1 MRKKNSMSFVLLQ
14 TFLFFVLVQQPVFAA
29 DYSGNITEQYLRSQ
43 FSFETGDKLK
53 FSECKKKS
61 YPTCTYIW
69 GAAHK
74 KDEARLKYGL
84 APEGN
89 KLMIVYAQARSKK
102 DFERVLATYK
112 DAVKIDGL
120 AAEAVWSKKR
130 GQLSMIT
137 DSNLIVHVNVRDK
150 GTSDRKNKSITIAQD
165 LLKKL

>member
-1 MRKKNSMSFVLLQ
+1 VRKLNFTLIISLP
-14 TFLFFVLVQQPVFAA
+14 TFLVLVLVHQPVFAV
-29 DYSGNITEQYLRSQ
+29 DYSENISEEYLRSQ
-43 FSFETGDKLK
+43 FTFKSGDTLK
-53 FSECKKKS
+53 YSKCKKKS

-69 GAAHK
+69 GSPHK
-74 KDEARLKYGL
+74 KDEARIKYGL

-89 KLMIVYAQARSKK
+89 ELMIVYAQAHSKK

-112 DAVKIDGL
+112 DAVTVEGL

-137 DSNLIVHVNVRDK
+137 DSNLVVHINIRDK
-150 GTSDRKNKSITIAQD
+150 GTSDRKEKSISIAQD

>member
-1 MRKKNSMSFVLLQ
+1 MKDLNFSSIYGLTGLLLL
-14 TFLFFVLVQQPVFAA
+14 TLLFQPAYAA
-29 DYSGNITEQYLRSQ
+29 DYSGNISEEYLRSQ
-43 FSFETGDKLK
+43 FTFEAGDKLK
-53 FSECKKKS
+53 YSECKKKS

-74 KDEARLKYGL
+74 KDGVRLKHGL
-84 APEGN
+84 EPEGN
-89 KLMIVYAQARSKK
+89 QLMIVYAQASSKK

-112 DAVKIDGL
+112 DAVKVDGL

-137 DSNLIVHVNVRDK
+137 DSNLVVHVNVRDK
-150 GTSDRKNKSITIAQD
+150 GSSDRKSKSITIAQD

>member
-1 MRKKNSMSFVLLQ
+1 MKKLNIAPFVSLQLFLLLI
-14 TFLFFVLVQQPVFAA
+14 LFQQPVFANNYA
-29 DYSGNITEQYLRSQ
+29 DNISEEYLRSQ
-43 FSFETGDKLK
+43 FTFKTGDKLK
-53 FSECKKKS
+53 YSKCEKKS

-69 GAAHK
+69 GAPHK
-74 KDEARLKYGL
+74 KDEARVKYGL

-102 DFERVLATYK
+102 NFERVLATYK

-137 DSNLIVHVNVRDK
+137 DSNLIVHVNVRDT
-150 GTSDRKNKSITIAQD
+150 GTSDRKNKSTTIAQD